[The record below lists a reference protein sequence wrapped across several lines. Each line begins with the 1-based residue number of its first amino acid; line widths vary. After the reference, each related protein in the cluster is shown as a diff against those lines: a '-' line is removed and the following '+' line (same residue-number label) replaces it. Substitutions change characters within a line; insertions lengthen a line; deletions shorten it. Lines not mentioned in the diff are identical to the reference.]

1 MIKRLGAV
9 AAVAGACGALAAV
22 IVGLFVRR
30 IVDEAFVRDF
40 WTGPPAAGIFT
51 LIGAGFAY
59 GAATVAARVSRRSAE
74 RQEWWDR
81 AKWALD
87 LVMSSDEADREVG
100 LAAIEVLVAEATT
113 TEAEMIDA
121 VTSSSRLD
129 EERRGSVV
137 SASGAHPPEV
147 DTIPTRADNG

>member
-1 MIKRLGAV
+1 MV
-9 AAVAGACGALAAV
+9 
-22 IVGLFVRR
+22 VGLLARGV
-30 IVDEAFVRDF
+30 VDESFVRDF
-40 WTGPPAAGIFT
+40 WTGPPAAGIFA
-51 LIGAGFAY
+51 LIGAGLAY

-129 EERRGSVV
+129 EERRSSAV
-137 SASGAHPPEV
+137 SASGVHPPEV
-147 DTIPTRADNG
+147 DTIPTRVDNG

>member
-1 MIKRLGAV
+1 MLVIKRLGAV
-9 AAVAGACGALAAV
+9 AAVAVVCGVLAGV
-22 IVGLFVRR
+22 VVGLVTRGV
-30 IVDEAFVRDF
+30 VDESFVRDF
-40 WTGPPAAGIFT
+40 WTGPPAAGFFA
-51 LIGAGFAY
+51 LIGAGLAY

-100 LAAIEVLVAEATT
+100 LAAIEVLVPDATK

-129 EERRGSVV
+129 EQRQSEVTLGS
-137 SASGAHPPEV
+137 
-147 DTIPTRADNG
+147 RA

>member
-1 MIKRLGAV
+1 MIMRLGAI
-9 AAVAGACGALAAV
+9 AAVASACGALAAV
-22 IVGLFVRR
+22 VVWLFARG
-30 IVDEAFVRDF
+30 IVDEEFVRDF

-51 LIGAGFAY
+51 LVGAGLAY
-59 GAATVAARVSRRSAE
+59 GAANVAARVSRRSAE

-100 LAAIEVLVAEATT
+100 LAEIEVLVAEATT

-121 VTSSSRLD
+121 VTSSSRRD
-129 EERRGSVV
+129 GERRSIAACGLGVR
-137 SASGAHPPEV
+137 PPEV
-147 DTIPTRADNG
+147 DTVPTRAENG

>member
-9 AAVAGACGALAAV
+9 AAVAVVCGALAGV
-22 IVGLFVRR
+22 VVGLVTRGL
-30 IVDEAFVRDF
+30 VDESFVRDF
-40 WTGPPAAGIFT
+40 WTGPPAAGIFA
-51 LIGAGFAY
+51 LIGAGLAY

-100 LAAIEVLVAEATT
+100 LAAIEVLVPDATK

-129 EERRGSVV
+129 EQRQSDEAVGS
-137 SASGAHPPEV
+137 
-147 DTIPTRADNG
+147 RA

>member
-1 MIKRLGAV
+1 MITRLGAV
-9 AAVAGACGALAAV
+9 AAVAIVCGTLAGAA
-22 IVGLFVRR
+22 VGLFTRG
-30 IVDEAFVRDF
+30 IVDDSFTRDF
-40 WTGPPAAGIFT
+40 WTGPPAAGIFA
-51 LIGAGFAY
+51 LIGAGLAY
-59 GAATVAARVSRRSAE
+59 GAATVAARVTRRSAE

-100 LAAIEVLVAEATT
+100 LAAIEVLVAEATP

-129 EERRGSVV
+129 DRGDGDAALV
-137 SASGAHPPEV
+137 SRV
-147 DTIPTRADNG
+147 

>member
-1 MIKRLGAV
+1 MIMRLGAI
-9 AAVAGACGALAAV
+9 AAVASACGALAAV
-22 IVGLFVRR
+22 VVWLFARG
-30 IVDEAFVRDF
+30 IVDEEFVRDF

-51 LIGAGFAY
+51 LVGAGLAY

-113 TEAEMIDA
+113 TEEEMSDA
-121 VTSSSRLD
+121 GDV
-129 EERRGSVV
+129 VV
-137 SASGAHPPEV
+137 SSVRGAEEHRGMRPGRPSARGGHRSH
-147 DTIPTRADNG
+147 TR

>member
-1 MIKRLGAV
+1 MKRLGAV
-9 AAVAGACGALAAV
+9 AAVALICGAAAGV
-22 IVGLFVRR
+22 TVGLLSRALVDDSFVR
-30 IVDEAFVRDF
+30 EF
-40 WTGPPAAGIFT
+40 WTGPPAAGIFA
-51 LIGAGFAY
+51 LIGAGLAY

-100 LAAIEVLVAEATT
+100 LAAIEVLVPEATK

-121 VTSSSRLD
+121 VTSASRLD
-129 EERRGSVV
+129 EHRK
-137 SASGAHPPEV
+137 
-147 DTIPTRADNG
+147 ADATLRSPVHRPW